1 MKRLCIISV
10 LVLVLA
16 LMLPVA
22 ALAQE
27 ANEWSQ
33 YQKGRQHAG
42 ASDVALPASAD
53 VARRT
58 PKIDARECSQP
69 VVAGNKAYV
78 YAGVS
83 GASGAVYCFDLSTGE
98 QSWKTDVDK
107 VTSYDSW
114 SSPAVSEGVVYI
126 GSGTKVSAMN
136 GATGQLLWTKD
147 LNDFKTNSQIVNGS
161 PAIDGNRLIIADWQN
176 ATYYC
181 LDVIQGGQLLWSF
194 ALDANSIAQSTP
206 CIDSG
211 KVFVG
216 QGSSWGSPANGKVWC
231 LDEATG
237 NPVTSWGTNGCYV
250 TDGKLDVTGTVAA
263 YRGFIY
269 FTDFTYGAASS
280 PNAHLYC
287 LSGATGQE
295 MWKQPVYGS
304 DGAPA
309 VADGLVVVA
318 SQQAG
323 AWPAPSTNWVT
334 AFAADTSSGT
344 GPVQLWTK
352 SGFGG
357 YNMSPCISGDK
368 IAVGNIDCSTVFT
381 GAGAGMWVLNAGDG
395 TAVWQSAEG
404 GGPAVPTPYGMLS
417 IGNGQMVTFG
427 NGSLPSGDFYFAEGC
442 TRTGYQEWIC
452 LENPTAAPIDTIIEY
467 MVNGGGNKTQ
477 NISLPPTSR
486 TTVDVN
492 AFVGPGLDV
501 SAHVTGNGHFV
512 AERSMYFK
520 AGGIN
525 GGEQVMGVGK
535 PGQRFLFAE
544 GTTRSGFQT
553 WLALQNPG
561 DSDANVLVT
570 YLYGDGTL
578 PAAQNVVVKAK
589 SRQTVDVN
597 LGAGSGRDVSIAL
610 TANRSVLGERV
621 MYFTYPGTILGSQP
635 SGVHNCTG
643 AAEATTEWYFAEGT
657 TRSNFQE
664 YLSLM
669 NPSSADTSAT
679 IQYMNSSGP
688 LKTVTKTLKA
698 NSRTTVD
705 VNTDVGADQDL
716 SALVTGAAPIV
727 AERPMYF
734 QFQPNENHGPL
745 WKGGHNSI
753 GAEYAA
759 YKWEFAEGC
768 TRDGFQTY
776 LCIANPNKTAVD
788 ADISFFITALDG
800 SKQTKTTTLNVPANS
815 RQTLRLESV
824 IGQNVDVSETVTCK
838 SPVVVERPMY
848 FSNNSCTDGGV
859 ALGIPGAP

>member
-1 MKRLCIISV
+1 MKRLCIITV

-16 LMLPVA
+16 LMLPVTA
-22 ALAQE
+22 MAQE

-33 YQKGRQHAG
+33 YQKNKQHAG
-42 ASDVALPASAD
+42 ASDVALPSSAD

-58 PKIDARECSQP
+58 VNIDARECSQP

-78 YAGVS
+78 YAGLSGTS
-83 GASGAVYCFDLSTGE
+83 GAIYCFDLSTGA
-98 QSWKTDVDK
+98 QSWKTDVDP
-107 VTSYDSW
+107 VSAWDSW

-126 GSGTKVSAMN
+126 GSGTKVSAIN
-136 GATGQLLWTKD
+136 AASGQLLWTKN
-147 LNDFKTNSQIVNGS
+147 LNDFKTNAQIINGS

-181 LDVIQGGQLLWSF
+181 LDTSQSGQLLWSF
-194 ALDANSIAQSTP
+194 PLGANCTAQSTP

-211 KVFVG
+211 RVFVG
-216 QGSSWGSPANGKVWC
+216 QATYSGASNGKVWC

-237 NPVTSWGTNGCYV
+237 SPVTSWGASGCYV
-250 TDGKLDVTGTVAA
+250 TDGRLDMPGTVAA
-263 YRGFIY
+263 YRGYIY
-269 FTDFTYGAASS
+269 FTDFTYGAAAT

-287 LSGATGQE
+287 LSSATGLE
-295 MWKQPVYGS
+295 MWKQPVYGA

-309 VADGLVVVA
+309 VSDGLVVVA
-318 SQQAG
+318 SQQPG
-323 AWPAPSTNWVT
+323 VWPAPGTNWVT
-334 AFAADTSSGT
+334 AFAADTGNGT
-344 GPVQLWTK
+344 SPVQLWTK

-357 YNMSPCISGDK
+357 YNMSACISNGK

-381 GAGAGMWVLNAGDG
+381 GAGAGMWVLNAADG
-395 TAVWQSAEG
+395 ATVWQSAEG

-417 IGNGQMVTFG
+417 IGQGKMITFG
-427 NGSLPSGDFYFAEGC
+427 TGSLPSGDFYFAEGS
-442 TRTGYQEWIC
+442 TRAGYQEWLC
-452 LENPTAAPIDTIIEY
+452 LENPTVTTIDTTIEY
-467 MVNGGGNKTQ
+467 MVSGGGNKTQ
-477 NISLPPTSR
+477 SVSLPPNSR

-492 AFVGPGLDV
+492 LFLGPGLDV

-561 DSDANVLVT
+561 DSDANVLIT
-570 YLYGDGTL
+570 YLYGDGT
-578 PAAQNVVVKAK
+578 PPGAQNVVVRAK

-597 LGAGSGRDVSIAL
+597 LGAGAGKDVSLAI

-621 MYFTYPGTILGSQP
+621 MYFTYPGTILGSKP

-643 AAEATTEWYFAEGT
+643 AAQATTGWYFAEGT

-669 NPSSADTSAT
+669 NPSSADTTAT
-679 IQYMNSSGP
+679 IDYMNSSGP
-688 LKTVTKTLKA
+688 LKTVTRTLKA

-705 VNTDVGADQDL
+705 VNADVGVDQDV
-716 SALVTGAAPIV
+716 SAMVTGAAPIV

-734 QFQPNENHGPL
+734 QFQPNGNPGPL
-745 WKGGHNSI
+745 WKGGHNSL

-776 LCIANPNKTAVD
+776 LCIANPNKAAVD
-788 ADISFFITALDG
+788 ADISFFVTAVDG

-815 RQTLRLESV
+815 RQTLRVETV
-824 IGQNVDVSETVTCK
+824 IGQNVDASISVTCA

-848 FSNNSCTDGGV
+848 FSNNGCTDGGD
-859 ALGIPGAP
+859 ALGLPGAP